1 MDKSNRPCLSFTM
14 RAATAGGHAV
24 SRKYK
29 NAVRGSPKAG
39 ARETIQTNTVVGRL
53 VDPSVLENSKSIEV
67 K

>member
-1 MDKSNRPCLSFTM
+1 M